1 MKTHY
6 LLVHLEATES
16 GEEISEI
23 ACGLEVVDR
32 YTQYDSQVTCKNC
45 IKVMNAMFITS
56 LVRAGNGIGVIEMTN
71 DRGVNQALINDL
83 LGKSKNK

>member
-6 LLVHLEATES
+6 LLVHSEATES
-16 GEEISEI
+16 GEEVSEI
-23 ACGLEVVDR
+23 ACGLEVVDK

-45 IKVMNAMFITS
+45 IKVMNAMFIAS
-56 LVRAGNGIGVIEMTN
+56 LVRVGNGIGGIEMTN

-83 LGKSKNK
+83 LEKSKKK

>member
-6 LLVHLEATES
+6 LLVHSEATES
-16 GEEISEI
+16 GEEVSEI
-23 ACGLEVVDR
+23 ACGLEVVDK

-45 IKVMNAMFITS
+45 IKVMNAMFIAS
-56 LVRAGNGIGVIEMTN
+56 LVRAGNGIGGIEMTN

-83 LGKSKNK
+83 LEKSKNK